1 MMRLLNEM
9 ERIRANIGECK
20 YRQMQF
26 ARTPGV
32 SHTPACIFSGI
43 YGRMQFAGFFLANA
57 IRWFFGRMQFVV
69 FLGKCNSLV
78 FLGECNSPVF
88 WANAIRPYDLIKDFF
103 GFYHASFVLHIVAK
117 FNSSEVK
124 CLK

>member
-43 YGRMQFAGFFLANA
+43 YGRMQFAGFF
-57 IRWFFGRMQFVV
+57 GRMQFA
-69 FLGKCNSLV
+69 G
-78 FLGECNSPVF
+78 FLGECNSPVRF
-88 WANAIRPYDLIKDFF
+88 NQGFF
-103 GFYHASFVLHIVAK
+103 RLLSCELCFAYR
-117 FNSSEVK
+117 SEVQ
-124 CLK
+124 